1 MGLQQMSEPDGA
13 AYELSRHEL
22 ALREI
27 RKEEQADR
35 RTWRLMKVALVAVLI
50 GIAFA
55 TSGCGLA
62 VGAIGGMSNVS
73 KYVSLGANKAY
84 ETAVWGFKGKPAH
97 LRASPYRNESMYGG

>member
-1 MGLQQMSEPDGA
+1 MSEPDGA

-27 RKEEQADR
+27 RKEEAENR
-35 RTWRLMKVALVAVLI
+35 RTWQILKMALVAVLL
-50 GIAFA
+50 GIMFA

-73 KYVSLGANKAY
+73 KYMSRGVNKAY
-84 ETAVWGFKGKPAH
+84 ETAVWGFNGAPAH